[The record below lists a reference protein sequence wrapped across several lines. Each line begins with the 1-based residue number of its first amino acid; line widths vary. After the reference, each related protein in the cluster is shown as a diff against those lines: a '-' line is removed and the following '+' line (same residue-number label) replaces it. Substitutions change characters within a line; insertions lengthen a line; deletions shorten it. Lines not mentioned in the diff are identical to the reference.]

1 MSHCTTYSLL
11 YFDQCEHV
19 TANFYFYYFSHP
31 LTFNLFVSLYLK
43 CFVLQTIYSWVLLF
57 CPLYS
62 NYLLIGLFRP
72 FMFKVIIDI
81 LGVISVISV
90 PAFQLSLLF
99 FDPLFVFHSFSFMI
113 LFGLLYH
120 SIFSLFLAHPF
131 IIKKIFLR
139 GYSEI
144 HILLLH
150 RKCEHPII
158 TK

>member
-19 TANFYFYYFSHP
+19 TANFYFYFLFLPSP
-31 LTFNLFVSLYLK
+31 TFNLFVSLYLK

-72 FMFKVIIDI
+72 FMFKVMIDI
-81 LGVISVISV
+81 LGVISIISV

-113 LFGLLYH
+113 LIGLLYH
-120 SIFSLFLAHPF
+120 SIFFSFLSTSIYNKRNFSAW
-131 IIKKIFLR
+131 
-139 GYSEI
+139 
-144 HILLLH
+144 LL
-150 RKCEHPII
+150 
-158 TK
+158 